1 MRFKNITTH
10 FIALTEQVNQI
21 GFKDENGHSIINDA
35 HKIRITLSNKAYAII
50 KEDMDLF
57 EVPTPTEFI
66 NTVFDNFKKESKA
79 SLVLY
84 LQQRKIELDRLFTIA
99 KLDEESKRR
108 AIEQILSQEQE
119 STQNELFKYKQ
130 LTGKSKLY
138 HINKDNIKYLEE
150 YCEEG
155 RLYDSPG
162 LYIRFII
169 EEYCTLPFIEREK
182 IYRKNIYELVEQA
195 CQERKI
201 LKITQRIRAKEQ
213 ILYVYPYK
221 ILPDPFHTQSYLV
234 CFSRELEKEDSAK
247 IISSFSMAR
256 LNKISMLS
264 KKFHLSKDEYS
275 DLDEK
280 IFNNSPAYMLG
291 TPEHITVKLNKVGK
305 KIYKTKLF
313 SRPERIDTIQNDDI
327 YVFNCT
333 QKQAFNYFFSFGSNV
348 EIISPSELREEFI
361 KKYSEALE
369 QYK

>member
-1 MRFKNITTH
+1 MRLKKIVALS
-10 FIALTEQVNQI
+10 IAFTEQENQI
-21 GFKDENGHSIINDA
+21 GFKDENGLSIMNDA

-66 NTVFDNFKKESKA
+66 NTVFDNFKKEAKA

-84 LQQRKIELDRLFTIA
+84 LQQRRIELDRLFTVA

-108 AIEQILSQEQE
+108 AIEQILSKEQE
-119 STQNELFKYKQ
+119 AIQNELFKYKQ

-138 HINKDNIKYLEE
+138 HINKNNIKYLEE

-155 RLYDSPG
+155 QFYDSPG

-169 EEYCTLPFIEREK
+169 EEYCALPFIERER
-182 IYRKNIYELVEQA
+182 IYRKSIYELVEQA

-201 LKITQRIRAKEQ
+201 LKISQRIQAKNQ

-234 CFSRELEKEDSAK
+234 CFSREAEKEDSAK
-247 IISSFSMAR
+247 IVSSFSMAR

-275 DLDEK
+275 ELDKK
-280 IFNNSPAYMLG
+280 ISNNSPAYMLG
-291 TPEHITVKLNKVGK
+291 TPENITVKLNKVGK
-305 KIYKTKLF
+305 KIYKSKLF
-313 SRPERIDTIQNDDI
+313 SRPERIDTAQDDTVYI
-327 YVFNCT
+327 FSCT
-333 QKQAFNYFFSFGSNV
+333 QKQAFNYFFSFGANV
-348 EIISPSELREEFI
+348 EIISPAELREEFI